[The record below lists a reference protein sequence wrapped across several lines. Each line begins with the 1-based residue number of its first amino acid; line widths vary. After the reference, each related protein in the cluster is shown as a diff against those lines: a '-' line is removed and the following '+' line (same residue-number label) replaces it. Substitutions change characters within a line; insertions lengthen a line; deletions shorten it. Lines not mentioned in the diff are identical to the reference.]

1 VVRSVYAH
9 EMRPARNST
18 IDYEV
23 TAMRSLSLSGLKT
36 TIRRGAVM
44 ATLTVTVSCD
54 STGPEPRQVPDAP
67 AIMRGQIVFVD
78 NNATYYAISVAD
90 SNGARLKTLSYAGS
104 TDFDPAVSADGKKIA
119 FSSFIPFEYGP
130 DIWVMNAD
138 GSNRVRLTHTVDDSS
153 SSTSPAWSPD
163 GKRIAF
169 VTTTGV
175 WEHQIFVMNADGTDV
190 RQLTDDDDEAYSV
203 APEWSPDGSRIL
215 FSRAA
220 SHAENTGIFEMNPDG
235 SNVRQLT
242 SRYLG
247 SEPTWS
253 PDGTRVAFLRDQGL
267 SVMNADG
274 SSVTALLEEA
284 DVDGGAA
291 ITWSPDGKSIVF
303 GILSA
308 SKMCSGWDYEEYACG
323 RDLKRVG
330 LDGKIIPTWA
340 VTGAFNA
347 AWQR

>member
-1 VVRSVYAH
+1 
-9 EMRPARNST
+9 
-18 IDYEV
+18 
-23 TAMRSLSLSGLKT
+23 
-36 TIRRGAVM
+36 M

-54 STGPEPRQVPDAP
+54 STGPEPRQGPEAP

-90 SNGARLKTLSYAGS
+90 SNGARLKTLSYGGS
-104 TDFDPAVSADGKKIA
+104 TDFDPAVPADGKKLA

-138 GSNRVRLTHTVDDSS
+138 GSNRVRLTHTADDSS
-153 SSTSPAWSPD
+153 SSRSPAWSPD

-169 VTTTGV
+169 VTSTGV
-175 WEHQIFVMNADGTDV
+175 WEHQIFVMNADGSDV
-190 RQLTDDDDEAYSV
+190 QQLTDDDEAYSL

-215 FSRAA
+215 FSHAA
-220 SHAENTGIFEMNPDG
+220 NHAENSGIFEMNPDG

-242 SRYLG
+242 SG
-247 SEPTWS
+247 NFDSEPTRS
-253 PDGTRVAFLRDQGL
+253 PDGTRIAFLRGQSL
-267 SVMNADG
+267 FVMNADG
-274 SSVTALLEEA
+274 SSVTALMEEE
-284 DVDGGAA
+284 DVDWDAA

-308 SKMCSGWDYEEYACG
+308 SKMCWGWDYEEYACG

-330 LDGKIIPTWA
+330 LDGKIIPAWG